1 MWQEIILII
10 IAVIVMVCVG
20 YKLYR
25 FFTKPYSP
33 CDDCIGCSLKDQ
45 VKDEGDDC
53 EKIRTESKNN
63 YT

>member
-1 MWQEIILII
+1 
-10 IAVIVMVCVG
+10 MVCVG

-45 VKDEGDDC
+45 VKDEGGDC